1 MRRYLLMMLLMLA
14 LPFQSSWAA
23 GASYCLHE
31 QRSSSAHL
39 GHHAHQHVAVLV
51 ALSAE
56 SSSDAGCA
64 LTAGHT
70 DCGTCHLGCWQAL
83 ASNERGFTI
92 NVSSFLAGVAQ
103 RFKAKDVL
111 STIDRP
117 NWATAA

>member
-1 MRRYLLMMLLMLA
+1 MMLLLMLA

-31 QRSSSAHL
+31 QRSPSAHL
-39 GHHAHQHVAVLV
+39 GQYTHQHSAVSV
-51 ALSAE
+51 TLSAE
-56 SSSDAGCA
+56 SSSDAGRA
-64 LTAGHT
+64 LTAGDT

-92 NVSSFLAGVAQ
+92 DVSSLLVGVAQ

-111 STIDRP
+111 SAIDRP
-117 NWATAA
+117 NWATTA

>member
-1 MRRYLLMMLLMLA
+1 MMMLLMLA

-39 GHHAHQHVAVLV
+39 GHHAHQHAETSVSS
-51 ALSAE
+51 SAE
-56 SSSDAGCA
+56 PTPDAGGP
-64 LTAGHT
+64 LTAGHL
-70 DCGTCHLGCWQAL
+70 DCGTCHLGCGQAL
-83 ASNERGFTI
+83 ASNERDFAI
-92 NVSSFLAGVAQ
+92 DASSFLVGMSQ

-117 NWATAA
+117 NWATTA